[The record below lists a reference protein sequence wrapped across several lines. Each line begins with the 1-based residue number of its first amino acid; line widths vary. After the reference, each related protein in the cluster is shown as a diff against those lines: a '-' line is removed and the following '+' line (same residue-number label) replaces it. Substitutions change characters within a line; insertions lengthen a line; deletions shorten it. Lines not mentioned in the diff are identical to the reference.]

1 MAKDK
6 CTIITDSGAE
16 VEGVAP
22 VIISASRSTD
32 IPAFHAKWFLNRF
45 KKGYCVWYN
54 PFNQKPTYVSFSRCK
69 VVVFWT
75 KNPRPI
81 MPYLSEL
88 DRMGVHYYFQ
98 VTLNDYESEG
108 FEPGVP
114 PLEERLESFCRL
126 SSRIGPDR
134 VVWRYDPIISTPKLT
149 PQEHLRRI
157 ERIGNRLKGLA
168 RKLVFSFVDVDDYR
182 CVQAN
187 LIGETPYFSR
197 ADVLSAEPTKAQRC
211 EIVKGLLDLRE
222 RWRSEGW
229 MLSLATCCEA
239 DDFVGVEHNRCIDG
253 ELMERVFGEDR
264 ALVYYLHTGKL
275 PEVDLFGGA
284 LDVPDARKD
293 MKDKGQRPFCGCIRS
308 KDIGMYNTCRHFC
321 AYCYANRNRN
331 CVTWNLARRSEDS
344 ESIVGME
351 GNNK

>member
-1 MAKDK
+1 MSKDK
-6 CTIITDSGAE
+6 CTVITDSGAE

-45 KKGYCVWYN
+45 KKGYCIWYN

-75 KNPRPI
+75 KNPEPI
-81 MPYLSEL
+81 MPYLPEL
-88 DRMGVHYYFQ
+88 DRMGIHYYFQ
-98 VTLNDYESEG
+98 ETLNDYEAEG

-114 PLEERLESFCRL
+114 PLGERLERFRRL
-126 SSRIGPDR
+126 SSLIGPDR
-134 VVWRYDPIISTPKLT
+134 IIWRYDPIISTPTLT

-187 LIGETPYFSR
+187 LIGETQYFSR
-197 ADVLSAEPTKAQRC
+197 ANVLSAEPTETQQH
-211 EIVKGLLDLRE
+211 EIVKGLIDLRE
-222 RWRSEGW
+222 RWRVDGW
-229 MLSLATCCEA
+229 ALSLATCCEA
-239 DDFVGVEHNRCIDG
+239 GDFFGVERNRCIDG
-253 ELMERVFGEDR
+253 ELMERVFGEDKE
-264 ALVYYLHTGKL
+264 LVYYLHTGKL
-275 PEVDLFGGA
+275 PEEDLFGGVP
-284 LDVPDARKD
+284 DVPDTRKNL
-293 MKDKGQRPFCGCIRS
+293 KDKGQRPFCGCIRS

-321 AYCYANRNRN
+321 VYCYANRNRN
-331 CVTWNLARRSEDS
+331 CVARNLARHSEDS

-351 GNNK
+351 GENR